1 MRRRRIAASLLGL
14 SLLLGAC
21 AGPGATNDDG
31 SVTLRVTWWG
41 NDLRNRLTNEVID
54 LFRAENPDI
63 QVQLEPGEWSGYWD
77 RLATQAAGGDIPD
90 VIAMDESQIAMYS
103 QRGVLLDLDSQSGAL
118 DLSAMDENVLETGR
132 VDGVL
137 TGAPVGVGIYS
148 VAMNPAVVEAAGV
161 TLPDDGTW
169 TWEEFRD
176 ISAQITEASP
186 EGTYG
191 FDRLGLAAVEL
202 GYFAR
207 QRGEEVFPRDGETPV
222 SLETAQIYLDTVRE
236 MMEAG
241 ATPSYTLQNEDFA
254 LPIDTSMFG
263 AGRSA
268 FHLLFHTQM
277 QAFASAAGSEM
288 QLLRLPAIDAGE
300 PHMANKASM
309 YWSISARSAHPEEA
323 AKLVD
328 FLLTNEE
335 AAKILLVERG
345 VPAIPAIQD
354 EIEPLVDAN
363 GRTSLQFA
371 RDMQA
376 EVITP
381 PQVTPPGAG
390 NYATEYT
397 RIVQTY
403 MYDQTDRDTAAQQL
417 LDLVESVKANS

>member
-1 MRRRRIAASLLGL
+1 MRRCIAAAALSV

-21 AGPGATNDDG
+21 SGPAATNDDG
-31 SVTLRVTWWG
+31 TVTLRLTWWG

-90 VIAMDESQIAMYS
+90 VMAMDESQIATYS
-103 QRGVLLDLDSQSGAL
+103 QRGVLLDLGGQSGL
-118 DLSAMDENVLETGR
+118 DLSAMDENILETGR

-137 TGAPVGVGIYS
+137 TGAPVGIGIYS
-148 VAMNPAVVEAAGV
+148 VAVNPDVVAAAGV
-161 TLPDDGTW
+161 TLPDDATW
-169 TWEEFRD
+169 TWDDFRD
-176 ISAQITEASP
+176 LSAEITQGSP

-207 QRGEEVFPRDGETPV
+207 QRNEEVFPREGETPV
-222 SLETAQIYLDTVRE
+222 SLETAQLYLDTVRA

-263 AGRSA
+263 TGRSA

-277 QAFASAAGSEM
+277 QAFAAAAGAEM
-288 QLLRLPAIDAGE
+288 QLMRLPALESGE

-323 AKLVD
+323 ARLVE

-335 AAKILLVERG
+335 AAKILLAERG

-354 EIEPLVDAN
+354 EIEPLLDAN
-363 GRTSLQFA
+363 GQTSLQFA

-376 EVITP
+376 VVVTP

-390 NYATEYT
+390 NYSGEYT
-397 RIVQTY
+397 RIVQSY
-403 MYDQTDRDTAAQQL
+403 MYDQIDRDAAAQQL
-417 LDLVESVKANS
+417 LDAIEAVKAAG